1 MRFLSLNFWCRTNA
15 SNKTFQSMQPLVD
28 KLHSPKRPQISG
40 QRLDLCRFE
49 IGSLSSLVPSLTSC
63 VVLTMLWPHPPLD
76 SGAGDK
82 CASPR
87 LDPST
92 SSDMTLL
99 LTTQHYQDPGPLLH
113 STVNY
118 DFVAA
123 TVYTGKCTN
132 IPPDILISLIFTK
145 ILGHLTLTSAAP
157 ER

>member
-28 KLHSPKRPQISG
+28 KLHSPKASSNLRPTSWSLQIWDWLPLLSG
-40 QRLDLCRFE
+40 SISNIMCCPDHVVTSPPSWLGCWWQMCLPSPGPQHFIWYD
-49 IGSLSSLVPSLTSC
+49 ITTYNPTLSR
-63 VVLTMLWPHPPLD
+63 
-76 SGAGDK
+76 
-82 CASPR
+82 SP
-87 LDPST
+87 
-92 SSDMTLL
+92 
-99 LTTQHYQDPGPLLH
+99 PLLH